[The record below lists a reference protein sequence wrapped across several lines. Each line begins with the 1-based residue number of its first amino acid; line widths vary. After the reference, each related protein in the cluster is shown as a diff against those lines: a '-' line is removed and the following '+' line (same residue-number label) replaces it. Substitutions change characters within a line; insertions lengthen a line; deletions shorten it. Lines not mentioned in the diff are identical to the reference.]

1 MTTEP
6 LRRVV
11 VTGGPAAGKTA
22 VLDVLRRHLQGHVAV
37 LPEAATTLFQ
47 GGFPR
52 PVHQS
57 GVRLL
62 QQTIYHVQHNLEEI
76 YALEHVGVPHICDR
90 GTLDGAAYWP
100 GGLQRFLGAMGT
112 SVVTEYSRYE
122 AVLFLQTSAYDEN
135 LYPIDN
141 PHRTE
146 SPARSRAV
154 DEKLVKIWQD
164 HPNYH
169 FIGHE
174 KNFYEK
180 VAIVL
185 IKLHEILG
193 INHEGPDAVADTSP
207 KKNG

>member
-1 MTTEP
+1 MPTET

-22 VLDVLRRHLQGHVAV
+22 VLDVLRRHLQGRVAV
-37 LPEAATTLFQ
+37 LSEAATTLFQ

-52 PVHQS
+52 PTDPS
-57 GVRLL
+57 GAELL
-62 QQTIYHVQHNLEEI
+62 QHTIYHVQRNMEEI
-76 YALEHVGVPHICDR
+76 YAIENTGVPHICDR

-100 GGLQRFLGAMGT
+100 GGLQRFLGAVET
-112 SVVTEYSRYE
+112 SVATEYARYE
-122 AVLFLQTSAYDEN
+122 AVLFLQTSAYDES

-154 DEKLVKIWQD
+154 DEKLISIWQD

-180 VAIVL
+180 VALVL

-193 INHEGPDAVADTSP
+193 VNHDGPGTVEGTP
-207 KKNG
+207 